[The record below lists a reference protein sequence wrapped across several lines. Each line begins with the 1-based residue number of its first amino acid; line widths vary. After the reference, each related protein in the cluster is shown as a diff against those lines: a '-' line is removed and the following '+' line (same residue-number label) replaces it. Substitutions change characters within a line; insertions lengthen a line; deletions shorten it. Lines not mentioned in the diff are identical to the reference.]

1 MGIQIVNL
9 FEQAARV
16 GGLRAKVRLAEL
28 TQTPTALA
36 TLVVDSDE
44 RVRDFEKALAQ
55 VRREFSEDVLQPP
68 TLDRRIV
75 DAIPEGGHLMV
86 GRALLAERKTFIH
99 DQRLTAR
106 RVTEAATGTLRIARA
121 GVWLL
126 DDAKSKITCVDLFE
140 SATMAHSSGME
151 LFAKDFRP
159 YFQAVATERIL
170 DAEDAIRDPRTSCF
184 ADVYLRP
191 LGIASMMDVP
201 LWSRGVLRGVLCCE
215 HVGRVSRK
223 WSISDKNFGF
233 LLTQVMSMH
242 YEAA

>member
-1 MGIQIVNL
+1 M
-9 FEQAARV
+9 A
-16 GGLRAKVRLAEL
+16 
-28 TQTPTALA
+28 
-36 TLVVDSDE
+36 
-44 RVRDFEKALAQ
+44 
-55 VRREFSEDVLQPP
+55 
-68 TLDRRIV
+68 
-75 DAIPEGGHLMV
+75 
-86 GRALLAERKTFIH
+86 GRALLAERKAFIH

-126 DDAKSKITCVDLFE
+126 DSAKSKITCLDLFE
-140 SATMAHSSGME
+140 SATMNHSAGMD
-151 LFAKDFRP
+151 LFAKDFRS

-170 DAEDAIRDPRTSCF
+170 DADDAIRDPRTSCF

-215 HVGRVSRK
+215 HVGRVPRK
-223 WSISDKNFGF
+223 WSIADKNFGF
-233 LLTQVMSMH
+233 MLTQIMGMH